1 MASVEVRPSNVD
13 KSDDHVAKAF
23 RARKIMEERKSAQ
36 PGRWVGAWPIFPTF
50 AAVPGTALSPQPTPI
65 STALNQL
72 IAGQVDVFQ
81 QAVSAQQNPV
91 PGTPAAGFQQGQA
104 PWNNFLGTNTKPMF
118 VMFPNGGGFYIGN
131 LWDMVSG
138 QPGAQAPM
146 SGFYSAMAENVV
158 VTIQIGQ
165 QPTAYIPLICMPSG
179 IRLDRRASSTI
190 DNALVTTEGFGP
202 LNAEGVRE
210 MPEDTCWDD
219 RSQIQMIMKPTLS
232 LQLMLASLTSE
243 MIPICGT
250 MIGWMG
256 YGTELRSQQAFM

>member
-1 MASVEVRPSNVD
+1 M
-13 KSDDHVAKAF
+13 
-23 RARKIMEERKSAQ
+23 
-36 PGRWVGAWPIFPTF
+36 
-50 AAVPGTALSPQPTPI
+50 
-65 STALNQL
+65 
-72 IAGQVDVFQ
+72 
-81 QAVSAQQNPV
+81 
-91 PGTPAAGFQQGQA
+91 
-104 PWNNFLGTNTKPMF
+104 
-118 VMFPNGGGFYIGN
+118 
-131 LWDMVSG
+131 
-138 QPGAQAPM
+138 
-146 SGFYSAMAENVV
+146 V